1 MNGRVCVGGV
11 CVVVLLLAV
20 AWPSLA
26 LGGGGRDG
34 GAERDDHA
42 GASPLPAE
50 EAPLQRRR
58 REQRRF
64 ALYLVGGALG
74 VYVLYKIV
82 RR

>member
-1 MNGRVCVGGV
+1 MNGRVY
-11 CVVVLLLAV
+11 VVMLLLAV
-20 AWPSLA
+20 AWPA
-26 LGGGGRDG
+26 HARAGGRDG
-34 GAERDDHA
+34 GAEHDDHAKRDDHA
-42 GASPLPAE
+42 

-74 VYVLYKIV
+74 VYVLYKLV